1 MDNLIGIKQ
10 IAKLANVSIGTV
22 DRVLHERPGVS
33 KATRE
38 KIKAII
44 KETGY
49 KKNTVASRLN
59 LAGRKK
65 LKIAVLIPE
74 VSSNWSYWELP
85 KKGIEKAVE
94 ELSEMGILVSYYY
107 FTDPF
112 SFIKMGDAII
122 NKKYDALVTVPFF
135 MVECNNLLSKAKAE
149 KIPIV
154 FMDTE
159 IKLDYPSYFI
169 RQNSHKAGMVGA
181 RLLHGLVGTEGLYF
195 VINIVTDRG
204 LHANNQQRENGFR
217 EFFATNFKGKPISI
231 MTINHPIDRP
241 FEINPEIESWFKDPR
256 RKGIFVTN
264 SRSYL
269 IPDIL
274 KTYNVSNVSVVGF
287 DLHQDNLE
295 CLRKKEIDFLINQK
309 PDVQGYT
316 AIKGMFKFLTEQDP
330 TDLNMDVP
338 VEIIVQENSDLN

>member
-1 MDNLIGIKQ
+1 MDNIIGIKQ
-10 IAKLANVSIGTV
+10 IARLANVSIGTV
-22 DRVLHERPGVS
+22 DRVLHNRPGVS
-33 KATRE
+33 KATRD
-38 KIKAII
+38 KIRTII

-94 ELSEMGILVSYYY
+94 ELSEMGIVVSYYY

-112 SFIKMGDAII
+112 SFIEMGDVVL

-135 MVECNNLLSKAKAE
+135 MVECNNLLSKAKDQ
-149 KIPIV
+149 KIPVV

-169 RQNSHKAGMVGA
+169 RQNSHNAGKVAG
-181 RLLHGLVGTEGLYF
+181 RLLHGLVGSEGLYS
-195 VINIVTDRG
+195 VINIVTERG

-217 EFFATNFKGKPISI
+217 EFFATNFKGRPISI

-241 FEINPEIESWFKDPR
+241 FEINPEIEEWFKDPR

-264 SRSYL
+264 ARSYL
-269 IPDIL
+269 IPGIL

-287 DLHQDNLE
+287 DLHHDNLE
-295 CLRKKEIDFLINQK
+295 CLKKQEINFLINQK
-309 PDVQGYT
+309 PEYQGYT
-316 AIKGMFKFLTEQDP
+316 AIKGMFKYLTEQDP
-330 TDLNMDVP
+330 SDLNMDVP
-338 VEIIVQENSDLN
+338 VEIIVQENCESF

>member
-22 DRVLHERPGVS
+22 DRVLHNRAGVS

-38 KIKAII
+38 KIRAII

-107 FTDPF
+107 FTDPL
-112 SFIKMGDAII
+112 SFVKMGDAIMDI
-122 NKKYDALVTVPFF
+122 KYDALVTVPFF
-135 MVECNNLLSKAKAE
+135 MAECNNLLSKAKAE
-149 KIPIV
+149 KIPVV

-159 IKLDYPSYFI
+159 IQLDCPSYFI
-169 RQNSHKAGMVGA
+169 RQNSHKAGMVAA
-181 RLLHGLVGTEGLYF
+181 RLLHGLVGTEGRYF
-195 VINIVTDRG
+195 VINIVTERG

-217 EFFATNFKGKPISI
+217 EFFATNFEDRAISI
-231 MTINHPIDRP
+231 MTINQPIDRP
-241 FEINPEIESWFKDPR
+241 FEINPEIENWFRDPG

-264 SRSYL
+264 ARSYL
-269 IPDIL
+269 IPEIL

-287 DLHQDNLE
+287 DLHRDNLE
-295 CLRKKEIDFLINQK
+295 CLRKQEIDFLINQK
-309 PDVQGYT
+309 PEFQGYT

-330 TDLNMDVP
+330 SDLNMDVP
-338 VEIIVQENSDLN
+338 VEIIVKENCGAH

>member
-22 DRVLHERPGVS
+22 DRVLHNRDGVS

-59 LAGRKK
+59 LAARKK

-74 VSSNWSYWELP
+74 VSKNWSYWDLP
-85 KKGIEKAVE
+85 KKGIDKAVE

-112 SFIKMGDAII
+112 SFIKMGDII
-122 NKKYDALVTVPFF
+122 LNNKYDAVVTVPFF
-135 MVECNNLLSKAKAE
+135 MVESNNLLSKAKGDN
-149 KIPIV
+149 IPIV
-154 FMDTE
+154 FLDTE
-159 IKLDYPSYFI
+159 VKLDYPSYFI
-169 RQNSHKAGMVGA
+169 RQDSHIAGKVAG
-181 RLLHGLVGTEGLYF
+181 RLLHGLVGNDGLYF
-195 VINIVTDRG
+195 VVNIVTERG

-217 EFFATNFKGKPISI
+217 EFFKTNFKDSDISI
-231 MTINHPIDRP
+231 FTINQPVDRP
-241 FEINPEIESWFKDPR
+241 FEINSEIESWFSDQRP
-256 RKGIFVTN
+256 KGIFVTN
-264 SRSYL
+264 ARSYL

-274 KTYNVSNVSVVGF
+274 KAHNVSNVSVVGF
-287 DLHQDNLE
+287 DLQEDNLR
-295 CLRKKEIDFLINQK
+295 CLRNKEIDFLINQK
-309 PDVQGYT
+309 PEFQGYT
-316 AIKGMFKFLTEQDP
+316 AIKGLFKFLTEQDP
-330 TDLNMDVP
+330 SDLNMDVP
-338 VEIIVQENSDLN
+338 VEIIVQENCNLL

>member
-22 DRVLHERPGVS
+22 DRVLHNRAGVS

-38 KIKAII
+38 KIRAII

-85 KKGIEKAVE
+85 KKGIQKAVE

-107 FTDPF
+107 FTDPL
-112 SFIKMGDAII
+112 SFVKMGDTIMDT
-122 NKKYDALVTVPFF
+122 KYDALVTVPFF
-135 MVECNNLLSKAKAE
+135 MAECNNLLSKAKAA
-149 KIPIV
+149 KIPVV
-154 FMDTE
+154 FLDTE
-159 IKLDYPSYFI
+159 IQLDFPSYFI
-169 RQNSHKAGMVGA
+169 RQNSHKAGMVAA
-181 RLLHGLVGTEGLYF
+181 RLLHGLVGTEGRYF
-195 VINIVTDRG
+195 VINIVTERG

-217 EFFATNFKGKPISI
+217 EFFATNFKDRAISI
-231 MTINHPIDRP
+231 MTINQPIDRP
-241 FEINPEIESWFKDPR
+241 FEINPEIENWLRDPG

-264 SRSYL
+264 ARSYL
-269 IPDIL
+269 IPAIL

-287 DLHQDNLE
+287 DLHRDNLE
-295 CLRKKEIDFLINQK
+295 CLRKHDIDFLINQK
-309 PDVQGYT
+309 PEFQGYT
-316 AIKGMFKFLTEQDP
+316 AIRGMFKFLTEQDP
-330 TDLNMDVP
+330 SELNMDVP
-338 VEIIVQENSDLN
+338 VEIIVKENCGTH

>member
-22 DRVLHERPGVS
+22 DRVLHNRPGVS

-38 KIKAII
+38 KIKAIV

-74 VSSNWSYWELP
+74 ASSNWSYWELP

-107 FTDPF
+107 FKDPF
-112 SFIKMGDAII
+112 SFMKMGDAVV
-122 NKKYDALVTVPFF
+122 NKKFDALVTVPFF
-135 MVECNNLLSKAKAE
+135 MAECNHLLSKAKSE
-149 KIPIV
+149 KIPVV

-169 RQNSHKAGMVGA
+169 RQNSHNAGMVAA
-181 RLLHGLVGTEGLYF
+181 RLLHGLVGNDGLYF

-217 EFFATNFKGKPISI
+217 EFFTTNFKGKSISI

-241 FEINPEIESWFKDPR
+241 FEIDHEMENLFKDPR

-264 SRSYL
+264 ARSYL
-269 IPDIL
+269 IPGIL
-274 KTYNVSNVSVVGF
+274 KAHNVSNVSVVGF
-287 DLHQDNLE
+287 DLHKDNLE
-295 CLRKKEIDFLINQK
+295 CLKRHEIDFLINQK
-309 PDVQGYT
+309 PEFQGYT

-330 TDLNMDVP
+330 SDLNMNVP
-338 VEIIVQENSDLN
+338 VEIIVQENCESF